1 MSKKKKRLYFLKPEY
16 SFQIHNLLS
25 CFEFYG
31 IFIISILTASKLD
44 QRQLATKTHVRMQG
58 WKQHRDVV
66 ITVDTDVPTGKLK
79 WKRGKKKSYEDMTAV
94 PETNLKCSQDS

>member
-1 MSKKKKRLYFLKPEY
+1 
-16 SFQIHNLLS
+16 
-25 CFEFYG
+25 
-31 IFIISILTASKLD
+31 
-44 QRQLATKTHVRMQG
+44 MQG